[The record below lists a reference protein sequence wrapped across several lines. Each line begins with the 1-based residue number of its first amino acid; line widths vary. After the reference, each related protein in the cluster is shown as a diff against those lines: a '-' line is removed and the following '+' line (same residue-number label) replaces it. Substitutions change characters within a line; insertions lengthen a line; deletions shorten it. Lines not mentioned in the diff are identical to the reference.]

1 VTERKPRP
9 KPKRANSKGESYKRS
24 WRNLLLNKRY
34 QLRFTLFMVGLSIVL
49 MSGLVFGT
57 SWIDRVWPDAW
68 RPSLLMRVTSKLSWG
83 GVRGEADEATR
94 VGEIGVL
101 GEKCVDVPTLVA
113 EEEPGIAPTP
123 MATTHGADIVPPPP
137 PPPPP
142 ESDDGEEHHAHV
154 VMTDE
159 SMTLVPVVPPDF
171 GKKVI
176 DHWTCEAK
184 KWWKIDQLWVNYM
197 RILWVLVASCLLLV
211 VGLAVYGIK
220 TTHKVAGPLFK
231 VSLYFAKMRDGRLDK
246 VYNLRKGDQLVSF
259 YEHFK
264 SAHAGVVAREREDI
278 AQLEAIVAAAKD
290 AGLGDHDAIK
300 RLRALI
306 ARKEKSIA

>member
-1 VTERKPRP
+1 MTERRP
-9 KPKRANSKGESYKRS
+9 KKRANSKGEGYKRS
-24 WRNLLLNKRY
+24 WKNLLLNKRY
-34 QLRFTLFMVGLSIVL
+34 QLRFTLFMVGLSVVL

-57 SWIDRVWPDAW
+57 AWIDRVWPDDW
-68 RPSLLMRVTSKLSWG
+68 RPTWLTRVTSHFYWG

-101 GEKCVDVPTLVA
+101 GDKCVDVPALVA

-123 MATTHGADIVPPPP
+123 MATTHGTDVVPPPP
-137 PPPPP
+137 PAPAPT
-142 ESDDGEEHHAHV
+142 EADDGEEHHAHV

-159 SMTLVPVVPPDF
+159 EMTLVPVVPPDF

-184 KWWKIDQLWVNYM
+184 KWWKIDQLWVNYA
-197 RILWVLVASCLLLV
+197 RILWVLGASCVLLV

-220 TTHKVAGPLFK
+220 MTHKVAGPLFK

-246 VYNLRKGDQLVSF
+246 VYNLRKGDQLVEF
-259 YEHFK
+259 YELFK
-264 SAHAGVVAREREDI
+264 TAHAGVVARERDDI
-278 AQLEAIVAAAKD
+278 AQLKEIVAAAEG
-290 AGLGDHDAIK
+290 AGLGDHDATK
-300 RLRALI
+300 QLRELI
-306 ARKEKSIA
+306 ARKEKSVE